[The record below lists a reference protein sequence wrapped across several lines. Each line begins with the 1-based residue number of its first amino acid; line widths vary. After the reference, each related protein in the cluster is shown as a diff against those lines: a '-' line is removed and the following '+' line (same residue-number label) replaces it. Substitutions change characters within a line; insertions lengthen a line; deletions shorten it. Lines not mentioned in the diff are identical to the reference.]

1 MEDPDGPRQGRMTG
15 ASFRSL
21 PEAEMFTVTAR
32 DGALLP
38 VYALGGPA
46 GAPGLLV
53 AHANGF
59 AAGSYEPWLRALAR
73 DLQVFAFDARGHG
86 GAGWPE
92 GALDAVF
99 HVDRFAEDLAE
110 VAAACA
116 GRLPSV
122 PLHFCGHSLGA
133 AAALRLMGKGLAPPW
148 VGATLCEPPVFPPPT
163 SRHYAAALPEQKTL
177 IERSAVR
184 RDRWASAA
192 ALAAVLRGR
201 GPFARFRPEMLEA
214 HCRATLRP
222 TGEGDY
228 RLACPPAV
236 ESIIFA
242 SHRDADTWQHLG
254 ASRGPILLVSGDP
267 SLADAG
273 WIATVLPDMTAAIPG
288 ARLQVLGGAGHLMI
302 FEEPERCRALVLA
315 EVGRGG

>member
-1 MEDPDGPRQGRMTG
+1 MEDPAGSRQGRMTD

-21 PEAEMFTVTAR
+21 PAAEMFIVSAR
-32 DGALLP
+32 DGAVLP

-46 GAPGLLV
+46 GAPGLLF

-86 GAGWPE
+86 GARWPE

-122 PLHFCGHSLGA
+122 KLHFCGHSLGA
-133 AAALRLMGKGLAPPW
+133 AAALRLMGKGSAPPW
-148 VGATLCEPPVFPPPT
+148 AGAILCEPPVFPPRT
-163 SRHYAAALPEQKTL
+163 SGHYAAALPEQQTL

-222 TGEGDY
+222 TGEGDD

-236 ESIIFA
+236 ELVIFA
-242 SHRDADTWQHLG
+242 SHRDADTWQRLG
-254 ASRGPILLVSGDP
+254 ACRGPILLVSGDP
-267 SLADAG
+267 TLADAG

-288 ARLQVLGGAGHLMI
+288 ARLQVLAGAGHLMI
-302 FEEPERCRALVLA
+302 FEEPERCRVLVLQ
-315 EVGRGG
+315 EVGRRR